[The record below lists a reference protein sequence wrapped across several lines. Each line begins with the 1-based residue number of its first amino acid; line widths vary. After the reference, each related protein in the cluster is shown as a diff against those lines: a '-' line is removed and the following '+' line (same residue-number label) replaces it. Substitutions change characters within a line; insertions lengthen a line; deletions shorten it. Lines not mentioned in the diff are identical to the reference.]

1 MKQNL
6 LLQSQISS
14 SLTGIPTSSNM
25 VSAAGV
31 NSTANTFTV
40 VQQGSQQILVPA
52 SSLKSIQG
60 LKVIPLS
67 QHHNVKG

>member
-1 MKQNL
+1 M
-6 LLQSQISS
+6 SS
-14 SLTGIPTSSNM
+14 SLTGIPTSSSI

-31 NSTANTFTV
+31 NSTSNTYTV

-52 SSLKSIQG
+52 NSLKSIQG

-67 QHHNVKG
+67 QHHVKG